1 MSKIQTLQISLSRKQ
16 RGILL
21 LVLIVVVLGL
31 LTATVF
37 RETIASQLRHLTY
50 SQKDDF
56 PHNAQANSLFIGK
69 GNDLLV
75 CTQTQVQ
82 LFSPTGTAYVKE
94 TVSMENPALNVAGKY
109 AVVYDVGGKQLLLI
123 EGESLVQKLELSGE
137 NTILCAT
144 VNEKGWVAVTSKEGG
159 YKGVVT
165 VYNPA
170 FEAVL
175 AIRLSSRYVSDA
187 VVTPDCRGVY
197 LVSPGHWEGAFENTL
212 LYYTFSSKEEPTREI
227 SLGSNVVLSIRSGSK
242 CWILGDKS
250 LVILDSSCVVT
261 ASYGYED
268 RYLKMGSLQGNGFAA
283 LFLSLSDSG
292 SGGTLV
298 TVNDEGEAYG
308 VLPIEG
314 QTLALA
320 AQSDTVAVLTTGDIV
335 TTTRKLEQYTSEP
348 NQRGAR
354 NIALY
359 QDGTAA
365 LISSAAVSLY
375 FPADQEEHDN
385 PTMVDETA
393 EAETTEAPAAETME
407 SVTEEAPDTAETAKA
422 SEDQEAEKPSVCAE
436 IAQRCALLAQIA
448 QAYDGG
454 GEEEVS

>member
-1 MSKIQTLQISLSRKQ
+1 MSRLQKHQISLSRKQ
-16 RGILL
+16 RLVFL
-21 LVLIVVVLGL
+21 LVIALIVLCL

-37 RETIASQLRHLTY
+37 REQIASSFRHLTY
-50 SQKDDF
+50 SQRNDF
-56 PHNAQANSLFIGK
+56 PHNAQANSLFIGT

-75 CTQTQVQ
+75 CTQTQLQ
-82 LFSPTGTAYVKE
+82 LFSPSGNAKLKE
-94 TVSMENPALNVAGKY
+94 TVSMESPALNVAGKY
-109 AVVYDVGGKQLLLI
+109 AVVYDVGGKQLLVL
-123 EGESLVQKLELSGE
+123 EGENLIQKMELTGE

-144 VNEKGWVAVTSKEGG
+144 VNEKGWIAVTSKEGG

-197 LVSPGHWEGAFENTL
+197 VVSPGQSEGAFQNAL

-250 LVILDSSCVVT
+250 LLILDSSCVIT
-261 ASYGYED
+261 ASYEYD
-268 RYLKMGSLQGNGFAA
+268 NQYLKMGSLQGDGYAA

-292 SGGTLV
+292 SGGKLV
-298 TVNDEGEAYG
+298 TVDANGEPYAELN
-308 VLPIEG
+308 VEG

-320 AQSDTVAVLTTGDIV
+320 AQNDTVAVLTTGDII
-335 TTTRKLEQYTSEP
+335 TTTRQLEQYTSEP
-348 NQRGAR
+348 NQRGVR
-354 NIALY
+354 NIVIFD
-359 QDGTAA
+359 DGTAA

-375 FPADQEEHDN
+375 FPSDLEKMDN
-385 PTMVDETA
+385 PLVQTNQAVPEETEDA
-393 EAETTEAPAAETME
+393 ENTEQITETGDPGVQENAAAP
-407 SVTEEAPDTAETAKA
+407 S
-422 SEDQEAEKPSVCAE
+422 
-436 IAQRCALLAQIA
+436 
-448 QAYDGG
+448 
-454 GEEEVS
+454 EEESDS